1 VIGTSTSVSL
11 ASSSR
16 SLVNTR
22 LGIVLALVSVWGA
35 TMGNYRLDDLTEFW
49 FKRIFGATALV
60 VAVVMLARLGRRN
73 ILTGEGIEV
82 GTLGG
87 RFHEQESGG
96 EVAYRVRRLP
106 VALAASFAAGM
117 LSTLIGV
124 GGGIVIV
131 PVLNS
136 WCGVPLRA
144 AAATSAFL
152 IGITAVPGVI
162 GHYRMGYLTLPA
174 LAAAAVLGVFAGTR
188 GGLWVSARAP
198 VRSMKTLMAGILAV
212 VGVWY
217 FFFK

>member
-1 VIGTSTSVSL
+1 
-11 ASSSR
+11 
-16 SLVNTR
+16 
-22 LGIVLALVSVWGA
+22 
-35 TMGNYRLDDLTEFW
+35 
-49 FKRIFGATALV
+49 
-60 VAVVMLARLGRRN
+60 
-73 ILTGEGIEV
+73 
-82 GTLGG
+82 
-87 RFHEQESGG
+87 
-96 EVAYRVRRLP
+96 
-106 VALAASFAAGM
+106 
-117 LSTLIGV
+117 
-124 GGGIVIV
+124 
-131 PVLNS
+131 VLNS

-162 GHYRMGYLTLPA
+162 GHSRMGDLTLPA